1 MRYLI
6 ALNFLASAAWLA
18 LQPGMWP
25 GALVIAGI
33 TVLMLAR
40 SQRRGPRR
48 KRQQGG
54 ARRPRRGA
62 IITPRHEREG
72 GND

>member
-6 ALNFLASAAWLA
+6 ALIFLASAAWLA

-48 KRQQGG
+48 KRQQG